1 MAFASFD
8 EYDVHYQKMHTNR
21 CSECQKNFPDEHILH
36 LHISENHDPFVAARR
51 DKGEQTYACLVPTC
65 DRLCSTA
72 PKRRMHC
79 VDKHQ
84 FPKNY
89 DFFIINDGIDR
100 RNSMLRPT
108 HRRRSSTMISATSNA
123 GRRKGESF
131 ASAAGD
137 SMDVVQN
144 KEEAQAVKQQQQ
156 RDSRSSHI
164 KLRGR
169 GGFSH
174 PQGYGRG
181 HDSQN
186 QAAQTSEQEG
196 GDSVD
201 SITSSMTALHFVPH
215 SVRMA
220 RGRGRGRGV

>member
-1 MAFASFD
+1 MKTKALRVYVSRCKLRALSIEASTDRSQF
-8 EYDVHYQKMHTNR
+8 
-21 CSECQKNFPDEHILH
+21 
-36 LHISENHDPFVAARR
+36 
-51 DKGEQTYACLVPTC
+51 ACLVPTC

-100 RNSMLRPT
+100 RSSMLRPT
-108 HRRRSSTMISATSNA
+108 HRRRSSAMDTSAANA
-123 GRRKGESF
+123 SRRRGESF

-137 SMDVVQN
+137 SMDVGPN
-144 KEEAQAVKQQQQ
+144 EGEVKAAIQQQ
-156 RDSRSSHI
+156 RELKSSHM

-181 HDSQN
+181 RGSQERAVLDSRQKE
-186 QAAQTSEQEG
+186 ADT
-196 GDSVD
+196 VD
-201 SITSSMTALHFVPH
+201 SLANSMSALHFVPH

-220 RGRGRGRGV
+220 RGKGRGRGG

>member
-1 MAFASFD
+1 MPSVMRVMAIRVYVSQ
-8 EYDVHYQKMHTNR
+8 VHTFR
-21 CSECQKNFPDEHILH
+21 GG
-36 LHISENHDPFVAARR
+36 RR
-51 DKGEQTYACLVPTC
+51 PSTDRLQYACLVPTC

-108 HRRRSSTMISATSNA
+108 HRRRSSTMNSATSNA
-123 GRRKGESF
+123 GRSTM
-131 ASAAGD
+131 SAAGD
-137 SMDVVQN
+137 GMDVVPT
-144 KEEAQAVKQQQQ
+144 EREDQALKQQ
-156 RDSRSSHI
+156 RDTRSPHI

-174 PQGYGRG
+174 PQGYRLGG
-181 HDSQN
+181 ENQD
-186 QAAQTSEQEG
+186 QAAQSG
-196 GDSVD
+196 GDVVD
-201 SITSSMTALHFVPH
+201 SLTTSMSALHFVPH

-220 RGRGRGRGV
+220 RGRGRGRGA